1 MAAAHPSPF
10 LYEDTLE
17 SSIQSVIAHNNRF
30 DPTGKLND
38 LRIPPRRV
46 QQSLRR
52 PKWYSPSL
60 HASAPYLSVS
70 IAPIS
75 STLTP
80 GLPFT
85 LTTTLHHHPSPTG
98 NPSSQPVTF
107 QLKDTHLTTIDTVEF
122 YPWLLLHH
130 DPHAFEGGLKEIE
143 GDESE
148 GHGPAVPWEGL
159 VSATGPSSSADQP
172 QPPLVSLEN
181 GFVTLAVGE
190 SKTFQA
196 DFRPDPGFVERGER
210 YGICFRGVR
219 LEWWRFGMVEELG
232 VGGVRKTEGEREE
245 QGAKGRIVVPCSN
258 SVEFVVEGEG

>member
-1 MAAAHPSPF
+1 MDAKHPSPF
-10 LYEDTLE
+10 PYEDTLE
-17 SSIQSVIAHNNRF
+17 SSIQSLIARNNKF

-38 LRIPPRRV
+38 LRVPPRRV

-60 HASAPYLSVS
+60 HASTPYLSAS
-70 IAPIS
+70 IAQTS

-80 GLPFT
+80 GVPLT
-85 LTTTLHHHPSPTG
+85 LTITLHHHPSPTG

-107 QLKDTHLTTIDTVEF
+107 HLQDTHLTTIDPVEF

-130 DPHAFEGGLKEIE
+130 DPNSLEGGLKEIE

-159 VSATGPSSSADQP
+159 DNDTGPESSAHRQ

-181 GFVTLAVGE
+181 GFVSLAVGE
-190 SKTFQA
+190 SITIQV
-196 DFRPDPGFVERGER
+196 DFRPEHELIKAEER
-210 YGICFRGVR
+210 YEVCFRGVGIK
-219 LEWWRFGMVEELG
+219 WWRFGSVKELEA
-232 VGGVRKTEGEREE
+232 GGVRKDDGEIEE
-245 QGAKGRIVVPCSN
+245 ERPNRSIIVPCSN
-258 SVEFVVEGEG
+258 LVEFLVGGEG